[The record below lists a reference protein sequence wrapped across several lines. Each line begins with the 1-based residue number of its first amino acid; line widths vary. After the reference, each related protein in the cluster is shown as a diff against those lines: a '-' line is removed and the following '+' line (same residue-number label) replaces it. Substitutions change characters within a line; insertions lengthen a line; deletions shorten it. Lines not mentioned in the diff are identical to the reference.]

1 MLRIVTSYL
10 VGMKNGDTILW
21 LFTAVGGFGGL
32 FVIGIGYLMINYIRK
47 KLSGFRAEKAK
58 KD

>member
-1 MLRIVTSYL
+1 
-10 VGMKNGDTILW
+10 MKNGDKILW

-32 FVIGIGYLMINYIRK
+32 FVIGIGYFLINYIRK
-47 KLSGFRAEKAK
+47 KLSGFGADKAK